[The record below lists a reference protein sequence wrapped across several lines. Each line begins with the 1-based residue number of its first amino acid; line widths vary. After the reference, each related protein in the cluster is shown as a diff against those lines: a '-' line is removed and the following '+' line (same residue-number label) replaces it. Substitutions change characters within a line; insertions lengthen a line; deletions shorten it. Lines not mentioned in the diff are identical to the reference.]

1 MTNYSEIFKNSLD
14 KLKSEGNYRIF
25 ADLEKLAGNFP
36 QALNYKDNSVSEVTV
51 WCSND
56 YLGMSQNQDVL
67 DSMTNALKKVGA
79 GSGGTRNISGT
90 NHYHV
95 LLERELCYLHQKEA
109 ALLFNSGYL
118 ANQATLSTLGKKIPN
133 CVFFSDEKNHASMIQ
148 GIKNSGAK
156 KVIFKHNN
164 LDDLEKN
171 LKKFPK
177 SQPKIIAFE
186 SVYSMDG
193 DFSPI
198 KSICSLAQKYNA
210 LTFLDE
216 VHAVGIYGERGAG
229 VAERDKVMDQVD
241 IIQGTLAKAF
251 GVIGGYITAKK
262 ETIDFVRSFSSGFIF
277 TTSLPPCIAA
287 GAYASIRHLKF
298 SSSER
303 EKLFKVVSDLK
314 NALKKNNIP
323 FIDNKSHIIP
333 VIIGDPMLCKKASQ
347 MLLDD
352 FQVYVQPINYPTVP
366 KGEERLRITASP
378 QHTSKMIKKLVTA
391 LCSVYKDLEIN
402 KSMSATLEKETVTPS
417 TPNIAP
423 SDVPAPVP
431 APYLR

>member
-1 MTNYSEIFKNSLD
+1 M
-14 KLKSEGNYRIF
+14 
-25 ADLEKLAGNFP
+25 
-36 QALNYKDNSVSEVTV
+36 
-51 WCSND
+51 
-56 YLGMSQNQDVL
+56 
-67 DSMTNALKKVGA
+67 
-79 GSGGTRNISGT
+79 
-90 NHYHV
+90 
-95 LLERELCYLHQKEA
+95 
-109 ALLFNSGYL
+109 
-118 ANQATLSTLGKKIPN
+118 
-133 CVFFSDEKNHASMIQ
+133 
-148 GIKNSGAK
+148 
-156 KVIFKHNN
+156 
-164 LDDLEKN
+164 
-171 LKKFPK
+171 
-177 SQPKIIAFE
+177 
-186 SVYSMDG
+186 
-193 DFSPI
+193 
-198 KSICSLAQKYNA
+198 
-210 LTFLDE
+210 DE

-391 LCSVYKDLEIN
+391 LCSVYENLEIN
-402 KSMSATLEKETVTPS
+402 KSVSITIEKETVTPS

-423 SDVPAPVP
+423 SDAPAPVP
-431 APYLR
+431 AP

>member
-1 MTNYSEIFKNSLD
+1 MIDYLEIFQKSLD
-14 KLKSEGNYRIF
+14 KLKYEGNYRVF

-67 DSMTNALKKVGA
+67 ESMTDALKKVGA

-133 CVFFSDEKNHASMIQ
+133 CIFFSDEKNHASMIQ

-171 LKKFPK
+171 LIKFSK

-193 DFSPI
+193 DFAPI
-198 KSICSLAQKYNA
+198 KSICNLAQKYNA

-229 VAERDKVMDQVD
+229 VSERDKVMDQVD

-314 NALKKNNIP
+314 NSLKKNNIP
-323 FIDNKSHIIP
+323 FIENESHIIP
-333 VIIGDPMLCKKASQ
+333 VIIGDPILCKKASQ

-378 QHTSKMIKKLVTA
+378 QHTPRMIKKLVTA
-391 LCSVYKDLEIN
+391 LCSVYKNLEIN
-402 KSMSATLEKETVTPS
+402 KSISAPLDKETVAPS
-417 TPNIAP
+417 TPNLAP
-423 SDVPAPVP
+423 SDAPAPVP
-431 APYLR
+431 AP

>member
-1 MTNYSEIFKNSLD
+1 MINYSEIFTKSLD
-14 KLKSEGNYRIF
+14 KLKSEGNYRVF

-164 LDDLEKN
+164 LDDLEKK
-171 LKKFPK
+171 LRIFPI

-198 KSICSLAQKYNA
+198 KKICSLAERYNA

-229 VAERDKVMDQVD
+229 VAERDKVMDHVD

-314 NALKKNNIP
+314 NSLKKNNIP

-333 VIIGDPMLCKKASQ
+333 VIIGDPILCKKASQ
-347 MLLDD
+347 VLLDD

-366 KGEERLRITASP
+366 RGEERLRITASP
-378 QHTSKMIKKLVTA
+378 QHTQKMIKKLVMA
-391 LCSVYKDLEIN
+391 LCSVYKNLEIN
-402 KSMSATLEKETVTPS
+402 KLKSAFPDKESIASS
-417 TPNIAP
+417 TPNLAP
-423 SDVPAPVP
+423 SNAPAPVP
-431 APYLR
+431 AP

>member
-1 MTNYSEIFKNSLD
+1 MINYLEHFKSSLD
-14 KLKSEGNYRIF
+14 KLKSEGNYRVF

-56 YLGMSQNQDVL
+56 YLGMSQNKDVL
-67 DSMTNALKKVGA
+67 ESMTNALKKVGA

-118 ANQATLSTLGKKIPN
+118 ANQATLSTLGKKIPD

-177 SQPKIIAFE
+177 PQPKIIAFE

-198 KSICSLAQKYNA
+198 RSICSLAKKYNA

-314 NALKKNNIP
+314 SSLKKNNIP

-333 VIIGDPMLCKKASQ
+333 VIIGDPILCKKASQ

-366 KGEERLRITASP
+366 RGEERLRITASP
-378 QHTSKMIKKLVTA
+378 QHTPKMIKKLVAA
-391 LCSVYKDLEIN
+391 LCSVYKNLEIN
-402 KSMSATLEKETVTPS
+402 KSIFIHLEKEEVEPR
-417 TPNIAP
+417 TPNLAP
-423 SDVPAPVP
+423 NDTPAP
-431 APYLR
+431 APPP

>member
-1 MTNYSEIFKNSLD
+1 MINYSEIFKNSLD

-36 QALNYKDNSVSEVTV
+36 QDLNYKDNSVSEVTV

-133 CVFFSDEKNHASMIQ
+133 CIFFSDEKNHASMIQ

-164 LDDLEKN
+164 LVDLEKN

-323 FIDNKSHIIP
+323 FIYNKSHIIP
-333 VIIGDPMLCKKASQ
+333 VIIGAPMLCKKASQ

-391 LCSVYKDLEIN
+391 LCSVYKNLEIN
-402 KSMSATLEKETVTPS
+402 KSMSVTLEKETVTPS

-423 SDVPAPVP
+423 SDAPTAIPAP
-431 APYLR
+431 